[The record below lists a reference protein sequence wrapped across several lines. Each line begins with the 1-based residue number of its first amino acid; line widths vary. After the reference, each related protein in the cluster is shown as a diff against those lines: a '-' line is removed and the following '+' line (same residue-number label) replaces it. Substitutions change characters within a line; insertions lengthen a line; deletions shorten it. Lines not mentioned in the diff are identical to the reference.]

1 LSFSYHYIDI
11 LNTNKLKDTAILLL
25 SCPDQRGVV
34 AAVTDFLLKNDGNI
48 LTLDEHIDSET
59 KQFFMRVEWE
69 LKGFGIPQDKITDYF
84 ETLVAKRFELDWKI
98 EFCKCIPRAALFV
111 SKHAHCFFD
120 ILNRWES
127 GEWKIEIP
135 LIISNHEKFKPI
147 AERHNIPYYYVPINK
162 TNKKQQEA
170 EEKALLDKY
179 NIDFIILARYMQIL
193 TSDFIK
199 QFPNRIIN
207 IHHSSLPAFPGA
219 NPYRSAYERGVKI
232 MGATAH
238 YVTEELDAGP
248 IIVQDIIPISH
259 NDSIREMKRKGKDV
273 EKRVLAQAVWEH
285 INHKVMPY
293 KNKTIVFS

>member
-1 LSFSYHYIDI
+1 M
-11 LNTNKLKDTAILLL
+11 KETAILLI

-34 AAVTDFLLKNDGNI
+34 AAVTDFLQKNSGNI
-48 LTLDEHIDSET
+48 LNLDEHIDSET
-59 KQFFMRVEWE
+59 KQFFMRVEWPIKDFAIQE
-69 LKGFGIPQDKITDYF
+69 SKIKDYF
-84 ETLVAKRFELDWKI
+84 ATLVAKRFEMDWSI
-98 EFCKCIPRAALFV
+98 EFCQCIPRAALFV

-135 LIISNHEKFKPI
+135 LIISNHEKFRHI
-147 AERHNIPYYYVPINK
+147 ADRHNIPYHHFPITK
-162 TNKKQQEA
+162 ENKKEMEA
-170 EEKALLDKY
+170 KEIALLKEND
-179 NIDFIILARYMQIL
+179 IDLVILARYMQIL
-193 TSDFIK
+193 TPNFIEK
-199 QFPNRIIN
+199 YPNRIIN

-238 YVTEELDAGP
+238 YVTEDLDAGP

-259 NDSIREMKRKGKDV
+259 NDSINEMKRKGKDV

-285 INHKVMPY
+285 INHKVIPY